1 MTRKTKIALFG
12 GLFAVPMTV
21 YIISYINKRIRYNKL
36 AAKIG
41 DVQGGGSVQDLMDN
55 PETAQAFDVDYHKGA
70 TIPVGNYL
78 KSPNNQVMIWRD
90 DIYEAGH
97 EHNAGT
103 GWGTDEVKIEGAFR
117 SMPDK
122 VAVSQVADSYYKR
135 YSMDLYADLLDEL
148 DGDGDD
154 KVMARINA
162 RVNAMP
168 NYTTY

>member
-12 GLFAVPMTV
+12 GLFAIPMTV
-21 YIISYINKRIRYNKL
+21 YIVSYINKRIRYNKL
-36 AAKIG
+36 FAKIG
-41 DVQGGGSVQDLMDN
+41 EVQGGGSVQDLMDN

-78 KSPNNQVMIWRD
+78 KSPNNQVMRWRD
-90 DIYEAGH
+90 DIY
-97 EHNAGT
+97 NASHGGT
-103 GWGTDEVKIEGAFR
+103 GWGTNETKIEGAFR

-135 YSMDLYADLLDEL
+135 YSLDLYADLIDEL

-154 KVMARINA
+154 KVVARISS
-162 RVNAMP
+162 RVSSMP
-168 NYTTY
+168 NYSTY

>member
-1 MTRKTKIALFG
+1 MADGIK
-12 GLFAVPMTV
+12 
-21 YIISYINKRIRYNKL
+21 
-36 AAKIG
+36 
-41 DVQGGGSVQDLMDN
+41 DVCARCNREWPKQSRVDVQDLMDN

-78 KSPNNQVMIWRD
+78 KSPNHQVMRWRD

-97 EHNAGT
+97 ENNAGT

-148 DGDGDD
+148 DGNGDD